1 MKTTHALIAR
11 TQPLLQA
18 LQHAGG
24 SAVLVGGAVR
34 DALLG
39 TLSKD
44 IDIEVY
50 GLQAEEIRQALA
62 GFGPVHAV
70 GKSFGVLKLR
80 LPAGYEIDVS
90 LPQLR
95 SWNPD
100 GMRGSMPI
108 PDAFTTPQQAA
119 SRRDFTWNA
128 LALTSDGQ
136 LLDFYHGQRDLEQR
150 IIRHVSAQSFG
161 DDPLRVLRAM
171 QFAARFDMQLA
182 PETAQLCQT
191 LVAAAT
197 TLPSERIW
205 VEWQK
210 WALLGKV
217 PSAGLR
223 ALRESGWLALYP
235 MLAALVDCPQDP
247 GWHPEGDVW
256 THTAHVCDMAAAIAQ
271 REGLNGDERM
281 AVMYAALCHDLGKAT
296 TTEQGEDGRFRSP
309 GHDKAGVAPAQQ
321 FLNSIGAP
329 ARINVLVLPLV
340 QEHMNAINV
349 QATERIVRRL
359 AVRLAPATIEL
370 WRAVV
375 EADAS
380 GRPPEP
386 PADPGA
392 AVAAMAQHIGAATH
406 KPEPLLNGRD
416 ILEHGIK
423 AGPAIGRILAQ
434 AYEAQIEGVFS
445 TREQALE
452 WLHIMVN
459 GEC

>member
-1 MKTTHALIAR
+1 MKATDDLMTT
-11 TQPLLQA
+11 TKPLLQA
-18 LQHAGG
+18 LQNAGG

-50 GLQAEEIRQALA
+50 GMQAEEIRQALA

-80 LPAGYEIDVS
+80 LHAGYEIDVS

-100 GMRGSMPI
+100 GARGSMPI
-108 PDAFTTPQQAA
+108 PDPFTTPEQAA

-150 IIRHVSAQSFG
+150 IIRHVSTLSFG

-182 PETAQLCQT
+182 PETARLCQT
-191 LVAAAT
+191 LLDAAT
-197 TLPSERIW
+197 ALPSERIW
-205 VEWQK
+205 GEWQK
-210 WALLGKV
+210 WALLGIV

-235 MLAALVDCPQDP
+235 MLAALIDCSQDP

-256 THTAHVCDMAAAIAQ
+256 THTGHVCDMATAIAQ
-271 REGLNGDERM
+271 REGLNGDQRM
-281 AVMYAALCHDLGKAT
+281 AVLFGALCHDLGKAT
-296 TTEQGEDGRFRSP
+296 TTQQGEDGRFRSP
-309 GHDKAGVAPAQQ
+309 GHDKAGVRPTRQ

-329 ARINVLVLPLV
+329 ARITALVLPLV

-359 AVRLAPATIEL
+359 AVRLAPATIGL
-370 WRAVV
+370 WHAVV

-392 AVAAMAQHIGAATH
+392 AVAAMAQQIGTATS
-406 KPEPLLNGRD
+406 KPRALLNGHD
-416 ILEHGIK
+416 ILEYGIK
-423 AGPAIGRILAQ
+423 QSPVIGRILAQ

-445 TREQALE
+445 TREEALE
-452 WLHIMVN
+452 WLQIMVN
-459 GEC
+459 GEW